1 MIINSLNIDTS
12 DMPAAATSRKFTV
25 VGEVGAKFRI
35 IALQNPSSS
44 STHTLYYDF
53 KSGSFESGHNDI
65 NNNLTSTLTST
76 TYNNK
81 INFPSGTGDFV
92 IKLMQLNGS
101 TGNIITK
108 NIAKA
113 SADATVTFTP
123 GTSSGNAA
131 NYATLPTSTSTGT
144 VSSTGEFSFNWDVTN
159 STTDAKSHGFR
170 LLNKSIVID
179 DSYWYF
185 TTTETVDGAVSSG
198 TSVTVDDLTD
208 IGIGSV
214 ITGVSSGS
222 LSGTP
227 RVTAID
233 TATKTL
239 TISSAQTFADGI
251 TLTFK
256 AYGTKNINKAIGM
269 TLSFGAISFK
279 GNTVTSTLRDDSDGD
294 YTTSTTVRLG
304 ATLGISGGSVV
315 RYKGEGVN
323 NSSRNTV
330 TSVTPDP
337 DGSDGD
343 GAMVVSL
350 TQTLRKGAIITF
362 DGCHSIVNFTG
373 SVSITKYPT
382 ADKTINLDLE
392 KIITLGT
399 AS

>member
-1 MIINSLNIDTS
+1 MIINSLNIDIS

-25 VGEVGAKFRI
+25 VGDVGAKFRI

-144 VSSTGEFSFNWDVTN
+144 VSSMGEFSFNWDVTN

-208 IGIGSV
+208 IGIGSI

-256 AYGTKNINKAIGM
+256 AYGIKNINKAIGM
-269 TLSFGAISFK
+269 ALSFGAISFE

>member
-25 VGEVGAKFRI
+25 VGDIGAKFRI

-65 NNNLTSTLTST
+65 NNNLNSTLTST
-76 TYNNK
+76 TYDNR
-81 INFPSGTGDFV
+81 INFPAGTGNFV

-101 TGNIITK
+101 ANNIITK

-113 SADATVTFTP
+113 SANTTVTFTP
-123 GTSSGNAA
+123 GTSSSNAA
-131 NYATLPTSTSTGT
+131 NYATLPTSTSTGA
-144 VSSTGEFSFNWDVTN
+144 VSSTGKFSFNWDVTN

-170 LLNKSIVID
+170 LLNENIVID

-185 TTTETVDGAVSSG
+185 TTTETVNGAVSSG
-198 TSVTVDDLTD
+198 TSVIVDDLTD
-208 IGIGSV
+208 ISVGSV

-222 LSGTP
+222 LTGEP
-227 RVTAID
+227 RVSAID

-256 AYGTKNINKAIGM
+256 AYGANNINKAIGLQ
-269 TLSFGAISFK
+269 LSFDGIKFE

-304 ATLGISGGSVV
+304 ATLGISGGGVV

-323 NSSRNTV
+323 NSSRNTI

-350 TQTLRKGAIITF
+350 TQTLRKGAVITF
-362 DGCHSIVNFTG
+362 DGCHSIINFKGTINI
-373 SVSITKYPT
+373 SKYPT
-382 ADKTINLDLE
+382 TDRTINLDLE

>member
-1 MIINSLNIDTS
+1 MIINSLNIDIS

-25 VGEVGAKFRI
+25 VGDVGAKFRI

-144 VSSTGEFSFNWDVTN
+144 VSSMGEFSFNWDVTN

-208 IGIGSV
+208 IGIGSI

-269 TLSFGAISFK
+269 ALSFGAISFK

-294 YTTSTTVRLG
+294 YTTSTTARLG

-315 RYKGEGVN
+315 RYNGEGVN